1 MAAQIESMMYRGEV
15 PWHGLGKPVLG
26 AVNCEQALQ
35 LAGLD
40 WEVECQPLYLADG
53 RKAKDGQAV
62 VRLTDGNILGVV
74 GPGYRALQNRAAMR
88 SFNRWVESGLVELET
103 AGSLCGGAK
112 VWILAR
118 IVGDPLDVAP
128 GDAVLRYVLFSTSHD
143 GSAANRI
150 GYVIVRVVCA
160 NTLSMAHNDGASKL
174 VRFFHRGDC
183 AGTLDKLVDVMDVVN
198 RDFKATAEQY
208 RFLASRNVKAG
219 DLEKYVRRVFGI
231 TLEEQGKRLLAN
243 IVPRFEKGR
252 GNDAPAIRGTWWAA
266 YNAVTEY
273 TSHARGK
280 DQEKRVDGLF
290 FGQGAVLNTRA
301 LEGAVELATV

>member
-15 PWHGLGKPVLG
+15 PWHGIGKCVKG
-26 AVNCEQALQ
+26 ALSTTEAMKA
-35 LAGLD
+35 AGLD

-53 RKAKDGQAV
+53 RKAEDGQGV
-62 VRLTDGNILGVV
+62 VRKTDGRILGVV
-74 GPGYRALQNRAAMR
+74 GPKYVPLQNLAAMNA
-88 SFNRWVESGLVELET
+88 FDGWVKSGLVELET
-103 AGSLCGGAK
+103 AGSLCGGRK

-143 GSAANRI
+143 GSMANRI
-150 GYVIVRVVCA
+150 GYVIIRVVCA
-160 NTLSMAHNDGASKL
+160 NTLGMAHRDAASKL
-174 VRFFHRGDC
+174 VRFFHRGNV
-183 AGTLDKLVDVMDVVN
+183 AGTMENLVDVMDVVN

-208 RFLASRNVKAG
+208 KMLATRNVKAG

-252 GNDAPAIRGTWWAA
+252 GNDAPAIKGTWWAA

-280 DQEKRVDGLF
+280 DQEKRVDSIF
-290 FGQGAVLNTRA
+290 YGQGATLNTRA